1 MSFYSGE
8 RLGCMHLSP
17 RIEVG
22 FTQHS
27 AVENSKFGFPL
38 GEMMSENGGNADVE
52 LSDRMF

>member
-1 MSFYSGE
+1 
-8 RLGCMHLSP
+8 MHLSP
-17 RIEVG
+17 GIEVG

-27 AVENSKFGFPL
+27 AVENSKFGSPL